1 MFGEDS
7 YEEVSRQEFGER
19 LLAEEGTLCGGK
31 EISTRTC
38 SSFVVFL
45 LQLSAL
51 MLLFLVVALFGFH
64 WRGDMDG
71 LCSRHPWMFLNSRA
85 MIMLPAATCVSFLH
99 SPLAVCL

>member
-1 MFGEDS
+1 MFGEDT

-19 LLAEEGTLCGGK
+19 LLAEEGTLCDGK
-31 EISTRTC
+31 GISTRTC
-38 SSFVVFL
+38 NSFAVLL

-71 LCSRHPWMFLNSRA
+71 LCSRH
-85 MIMLPAATCVSFLH
+85 VSQSMNNDYVVRRHMCIFSSFPSGGMSL
-99 SPLAVCL
+99 S

>member
-71 LCSRHPWMFLNSRA
+71 LCSRHVSQSMNNDYIGRRHVYILSSFPSGGISLN
-85 MIMLPAATCVSFLH
+85 
-99 SPLAVCL
+99 